1 MARPRQKVSYS
12 FDWREFNFGM
22 SEAGERIEEGSEE
35 GLREAIQEMKNDADN
50 KAPKTPHLHG
60 DLRGEYTISEIKIT
74 AGGVLTIILTFE
86 MPYAER
92 WHEAVGLNI
101 TWSEAE
107 TGVGPK
113 YLESKMARYNKK
125 YIDIIAD
132 NINKRL

>member
-92 WHEAVGLNI
+92 WHEAVGLSIN
-101 TWSEAE
+101 WSES
-107 TGVGPK
+107 GVGAK
-113 YLESKMARYNKK
+113 YLESKMARYHKK
-125 YIDIIAD
+125 YIAIIGD
-132 NINKRL
+132 NINKRLG